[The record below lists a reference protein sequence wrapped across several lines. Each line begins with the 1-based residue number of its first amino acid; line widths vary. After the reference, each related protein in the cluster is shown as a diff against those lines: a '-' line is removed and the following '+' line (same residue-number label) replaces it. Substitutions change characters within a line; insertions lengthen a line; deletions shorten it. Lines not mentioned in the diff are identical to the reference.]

1 MGDNMLNIKIL
12 GSGCTN
18 CKNLEKLCRE
28 VVTENNLDANI
39 EKVTDIKEIV
49 SYGILSTPGLVV
61 NGKVLSS
68 GKLPTK
74 NTLQHWLMS

>member
-1 MGDNMLNIKIL
+1 VGDKMLNIKIL

-28 VVTENNLDANI
+28 VVTENNLEADI

-61 NGKVLSS
+61 NGKILSS

>member
-1 MGDNMLNIKIL
+1 MLNIKIL

-28 VVTENNLDANI
+28 VVTENKLEANI

-61 NGKVLSS
+61 NGKILSS

-74 NTLQHWLMS
+74 NTLQHWLMR

>member
-1 MGDNMLNIKIL
+1 MLEIKIL

-28 VVTENNLDANI
+28 VVTENKLEANI

-61 NGKVLSS
+61 NGKILSS

-74 NTLQHWLMS
+74 NTLQHWLMR

>member
-1 MGDNMLNIKIL
+1 VGDKMLNIKIL
-12 GSGCTN
+12 GSGCSN

>member
-1 MGDNMLNIKIL
+1 MLNIKIL

-28 VVTENNLDANI
+28 VVIENKLEANI
-39 EKVTDIKEIV
+39 EKVTDFKEIA
-49 SYGILSTPGLVV
+49 SYGIMSTPGLVV
-61 NGKVLSS
+61 NGKILSS

-74 NTLQHWLMS
+74 ITLQHWLMS

>member
-1 MGDNMLNIKIL
+1 MLDIKIL

-61 NGKVLSS
+61 NGKILSS

-74 NTLQHWLMS
+74 HTLQHWLMS

>member
-1 MGDNMLNIKIL
+1 MLDIKIL

-28 VVTENNLDANI
+28 VVTENKLEANI

-61 NGKVLSS
+61 NGKILSS

-74 NTLQHWLMS
+74 NTLQHWLMR